1 MFPFIQTY
9 KFYPKKAKDIHQG
22 KNNNKKKGKLKYYIQ
37 QTGN

>member
-22 KNNNKKKGKLKYYIQ
+22 KNNNKKKE
-37 QTGN
+37 N